1 MYHINST
8 NYVHNIV
15 VVFLFPMRN
24 AWGFFLPKVINMHI
38 RLITNTDTSETLAY
52 QIARIVFAE
61 TGASSL
67 MGVEAL
73 TSMIKN
79 LSDAAGISISDI
91 IKDKT
96 LFESLN
102 SESVRHARLHEPANS
117 RRFQMCVRVVHRML
131 SGGLDDRCYGAVR
144 FHHADCIPSWATS
157 RGYIADIDN
166 MLFYL

>member
-1 MYHINST
+1 M
-8 NYVHNIV
+8 
-15 VVFLFPMRN
+15 VFFIPYARRM
-24 AWGFFLPKVINMHI
+24 GIFLPKVINMHI
-38 RLITNTDTSETLAY
+38 RLIKNTDTSETLAY

-67 MGVEAL
+67 LGVEAL

-79 LSDAAGISISDI
+79 LSNATCMSFTDI
-91 IKDKT
+91 IKDKS

-102 SESVRHARLHEPANS
+102 VESVRHARLREPANS

-131 SGGLDDRCYGAVR
+131 SGGLDDKCYGAVR